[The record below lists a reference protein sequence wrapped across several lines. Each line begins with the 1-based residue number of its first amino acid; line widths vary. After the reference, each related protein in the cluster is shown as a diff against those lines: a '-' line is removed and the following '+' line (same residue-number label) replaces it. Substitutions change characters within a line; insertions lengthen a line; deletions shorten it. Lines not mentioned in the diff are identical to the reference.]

1 MWKKENNSTLENILL
16 ICNRNA
22 ELLRLVGATFDSKVA
37 SLRSMEEKFD
47 NSEKFGEKKFAIF
60 CFICLS
66 LLTFELSNINW
77 KSSEKCNM
85 FTERTYMTVLHLKLF
100 SIYNNLHFYSAIINW
115 NIELNNGVYGD
126 LRNNSAC
133 LNTVSAGFGL
143 ILYFSIQSWTV
154 LPINLFIYLLI
165 TITNYMLILY
175 ELSNLDHV
183 LGVSLI
189 DFPI

>member
-66 LLTFELSNINW
+66 LLTFELSNISS
-77 KSSEKCNM
+77 KCSEKCNM
-85 FTERTYMTVLHLKLF
+85 FSENF
-100 SIYNNLHFYSAIINW
+100 SQYYNNLHFYWAIINWNFIW
-115 NIELNNGVYGD
+115 NIELNNGVYCE

-133 LNTVSAGFGL
+133 LNMVLAGFGL
-143 ILYFSIQSWTV
+143 ILYFFYTILNSAANKCIY
-154 LPINLFIYLLI
+154 LFIYY
-165 TITNYMLILY
+165 NYKLY
-175 ELSNLDHV
+175 ANFIWAE
-183 LGVSLI
+183 
-189 DFPI
+189 